1 VYVHI
6 LPQNASGVEGGFKK
20 GVAELKYLLIHH
32 HHHHNHHHVHEGLG
46 MFPVP

>member
-6 LPQNASGVEGGFKK
+6 LPQNASGVAGGGAKK
-20 GVAELKYLLIHH
+20 GVAEFKYLSIHH
-32 HHHHNHHHVHEGLG
+32 HHHHHHVHEGLG